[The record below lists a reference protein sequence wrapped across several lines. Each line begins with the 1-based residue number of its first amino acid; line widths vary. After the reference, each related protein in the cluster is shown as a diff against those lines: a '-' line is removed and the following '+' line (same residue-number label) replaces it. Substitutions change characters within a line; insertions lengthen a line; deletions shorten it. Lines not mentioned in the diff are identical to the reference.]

1 MIQTLNEKHFFSEK
15 CIFYLFILGEKCIFA
30 GGKTE
35 EKCMLKRKIQTEIVD
50 YLEKG
55 SDKILI
61 LNGARQ
67 IGKSYIIRYEGQ
79 KRFENYIEIDLYED
93 KKGDKVFENTRNK
106 EDFYIRLS
114 TIAGNRMKE
123 KHNTLVF
130 LDEIQAYPDMLTLL
144 KFLKQDDRFTY
155 IVSGSQLGLALNET
169 LSKPGGRIKVVKMY
183 QLDFE
188 EFMWANGVG
197 EEFIEFARKCFKQKI
212 SLSEP
217 LHNKMMDLFK
227 KYLLVGGLPDAVN
240 KFVETHNIVEVR
252 DAQKEVYELYK
263 GDASQYDKEKKLVI
277 GRVYELVPSYLE
289 NRKKRVR
296 FNEIENKKQARAV
309 QYKDEFEYLVNSG
322 ICNEVKAISNPKF
335 PLVESES
342 KNLLKLY
349 LNDVGLLTRLLYQY
363 SISAIMGDERSVNI
377 GSVYESVV
385 CGEFAAHGFQ
395 LFYYDNKKK
404 GEIEFLL
411 NDYDL
416 LSVIP
421 VEVKSGKDHDEHA
434 SLDAFI
440 STPDYNIKQ
449 AFVLSNEREVRKK
462 GQVTYLPVYYAM
474 FFVPSTPPKDVIL

>member
-1 MIQTLNEKHFFSEK
+1 
-15 CIFYLFILGEKCIFA
+15 
-30 GGKTE
+30 
-35 EKCMLKRKIQTEIVD
+35 MLRRKIQTEIVD

-67 IGKSYIIRYEGQ
+67 IGKSYIIRHEGQ

-169 LSKPGGRIKVVKMY
+169 LSKPGGKIKVVKMY

-188 EFMWANGVG
+188 EFLWANGVG
-197 EEFIEFARKCFKQKI
+197 EEFIDFARKCFKQQTA
-212 SLSEP
+212 LSES

-252 DAQKEVYELYK
+252 EAQKEVYELYK

-277 GRVYELVPSYLE
+277 GRAYELVPSYLE

-309 QYKDEFEYLVNSG
+309 
-322 ICNEVKAISNPKF
+322 
-335 PLVESES
+335 
-342 KNLLKLY
+342 
-349 LNDVGLLTRLLYQY
+349 
-363 SISAIMGDERSVNI
+363 
-377 GSVYESVV
+377 
-385 CGEFAAHGFQ
+385 
-395 LFYYDNKKK
+395 
-404 GEIEFLL
+404 
-411 NDYDL
+411 
-416 LSVIP
+416 
-421 VEVKSGKDHDEHA
+421 
-434 SLDAFI
+434 
-440 STPDYNIKQ
+440 
-449 AFVLSNEREVRKK
+449 
-462 GQVTYLPVYYAM
+462 
-474 FFVPSTPPKDVIL
+474 